1 MVEDKKPLYNF
12 KNNSGTDIAP
22 LIQAINVIGQ
32 DLVGCELGAHRGYS
46 TMTMLHNCSLKKLFV
61 IDNWKPY
68 VDYLKQ
74 EPDGQPA
81 YIINE
86 IDSEINEFLFN
97 NHLKYSGSQD
107 KVSIIKKDSL
117 DAVKTLQDNS
127 LDFLFFDAMLDKN
140 QTYEEAHAF
149 YPKLKQ
155 SGYFMGHDANCFQQV
170 IEPINKFKSEVG
182 NTNKLMI
189 YNNTFLFKK

>member
-68 VDYLKQ
+68 IDYLKQ

-81 YIINE
+81 
-86 IDSEINEFLFN
+86 
-97 NHLKYSGSQD
+97 
-107 KVSIIKKDSL
+107 
-117 DAVKTLQDNS
+117 
-127 LDFLFFDAMLDKN
+127 
-140 QTYEEAHAF
+140 
-149 YPKLKQ
+149 
-155 SGYFMGHDANCFQQV
+155 
-170 IEPINKFKSEVG
+170 
-182 NTNKLMI
+182 
-189 YNNTFLFKK
+189 